1 MINAVSN
8 WTASLASI
16 GIPPS
21 TNPNA
26 GTTMG
31 GFITTSSINP
41 ANWTRSYS
49 RSAYID
55 PLPPRSNLQIL
66 PESTVVR
73 VVLSNDT
80 DSSGN
85 LYAMGI
91 EFAQN
96 PAAPRVTVGVLKEI
110 ILAGGAL
117 GSPKILMHSGVG
129 PADVLANASVPL
141 TLELPGVGQ
150 HLQDHLVCIL
160 CTTVPYHLLIL
171 FRLPASF
178 GMFPLKLRVILPA
191 LAPISL
197 CGFSFIM
204 STLTNI

>member
-1 MINAVSN
+1 MISAVSN
-8 WTASLASI
+8 WTSSLSAI

-21 TNPNA
+21 ANPNA

-31 GFITTSSINP
+31 GFITASSINP

-66 PESTVVR
+66 VESTVVR

-85 LYAMGI
+85 IYAMGV

-96 PAAPRVTVGVLKEI
+96 PAAPRVTVGVLKEV

-117 GSPKILMHSGVG
+117 GSPKILMQSGVG

-141 TLELPGVGQ
+141 VLELPGVGQ
-150 HLQDHLVCIL
+150 HLQDHLVRISYVTASYYLISYRPQASCGMS
-160 CTTVPYHLLIL
+160 LLKRREISL
-171 FRLPASF
+171 
-178 GMFPLKLRVILPA
+178 V
-191 LAPISL
+191 LAPIFL
-197 CGFSFIM
+197 CVMCLS
-204 STLTNI
+204 